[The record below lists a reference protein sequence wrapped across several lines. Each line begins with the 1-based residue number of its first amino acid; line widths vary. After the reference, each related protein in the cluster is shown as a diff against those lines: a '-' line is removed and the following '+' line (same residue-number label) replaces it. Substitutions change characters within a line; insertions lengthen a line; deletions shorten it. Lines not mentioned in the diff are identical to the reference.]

1 MEMTTK
7 ENDEDFQ
14 DEDNEESRIIE
25 KNPLQHVCTKQR
37 FCISLIVISLLIA
50 TIGGGICLANN
61 EIMKS
66 SSPSKTT
73 NDDFDLDLD
82 SDSTSHSADPAVS
95 GRESLVPLP
104 EDNRRGMILSILRP
118 YFRPSSPIQIEAINW
133 ISNVDTWT
141 NTASSSSSSI
151 KDDNDNDDDED
162 VSTSMWLERYIA
174 AILYFST
181 DGKSWEEEEDATNLW
196 LSSGHTI
203 CDWKGIQC
211 NGNVQV
217 EEIDLFHKSLNGAIP
232 SELGMLSK
240 MTSLVLKNNQLFGTI
255 PSELGTLSQIKT
267 IDISYNNLTGMI
279 PSDIGKLFRLDSIE
293 LSHNSLTGTIPLEV
307 ENLARAGTHIYL
319 GRNDDVQ
326 DCDPSILICP

>member
-1 MEMTTK
+1 MEMKAK

-14 DEDNEESRIIE
+14 DEVNEESRVIE
-25 KNPLQHVCTKQR
+25 RNLLQHVCTKQR
-37 FCISLIVISLLIA
+37 FCISLIVIFLLIA
-50 TIGGGICLANN
+50 TIGGGKLFLANN
-61 EIMKS
+61 EIMKP

-73 NDDFDLDLD
+73 NDDLDLD
-82 SDSTSHSADPAVS
+82 SESTNHSTDPSAS
-95 GRESLVPLP
+95 GGESIVPLP

-118 YFRPSSPIQIEAINW
+118 YFRPSSPLQIEAINW

-141 NTASSSSSSI
+141 TTASSSSSSSSSI
-151 KDDNDNDDDED
+151 KDDNDDDED
-162 VSTSMWLERYIA
+162 VSNSMWLERYIA

-181 DGKSWEEEEDATNLW
+181 DGKSWEEDATNLW

-217 EEIDLFHKSLNGAIP
+217 EEIDLFNKSLNGEIP
-232 SELGMLSK
+232 SELGMLST

-255 PSELGTLSQIKT
+255 PSELGILSQIKT

-307 ENLARAGTHIYL
+307 ENLARAGTHVYL